1 MEIKS
6 EETGYGKKGPAHDN
20 FDYSKARYIHPDG
33 SVCQAEQSK
42 QAEKETQLPDLPV
55 TTNDTC
61 TDLNGEAT
69 AMQDLPVETTTAQK
83 VTSLTVET
91 TTMTSETNV
100 QEDIA
105 SSAADD
111 TGLNVKTSSENNL
124 DTPTE
129 SINVVLNVETDL
141 NTKEDGPVT
150 GLNVETSLIDNTK

>member
-1 MEIKS
+1 
-6 EETGYGKKGPAHDN
+6 
-20 FDYSKARYIHPDG
+20 
-33 SVCQAEQSK
+33 
-42 QAEKETQLPDLPV
+42 
-55 TTNDTC
+55 
-61 TDLNGEAT
+61 
-69 AMQDLPVETTTAQK
+69 MQDLPVETTTAQK